1 MSCVYGRMDTCEVSQ
16 RKMMVEKKGN
26 LWYKKFEEMGTTR
39 LINHPL
45 FIALE
50 YDFTKNCVKIIYN
63 VYLRHHPFV

>member
-1 MSCVYGRMDTCEVSQ
+1 
-16 RKMMVEKKGN
+16 MVEKKGN